1 MKKREDKTIALA
13 AALDPSTPRKGLIP
27 FDTRLIERAM
37 SEGVAGILY
46 KSLLASGVF
55 ESLDQVHRETL
66 QAVYYQTI
74 RMNLRLMHALK
85 QVLLQA
91 NQRGVAV
98 VILQGMGL
106 LNDPYEDIG
115 LRPMTDIDLWVS
127 KKDYEE
133 IVRILGSLG
142 YERDSVY
149 PSTFKQGST
158 IFDIHTHI
166 LWADRVKAFK
176 MLLVNDEKYMRDG
189 LRFIEIEGE
198 KALCLNPYDQV
209 IYLTLH
215 ALKHWANRLIWFVDI
230 KKIIERWGSTEWESL
245 FWRSKE
251 LGQERTVAYMLF
263 LLRSTLDV
271 ELPPWRGTSHR
282 QRLNVLEKWILR
294 QRSKRG
300 SLPRW
305 APVLLFSSQLGPGKR
320 LLFFL
325 ENLFPRTEVLRQ
337 VFPSPPDLKPWQL
350 YGKRTLQL
358 LGMLKRA
365 VRSAPPGRRPYR
377 PEAKVPKVEQE
388 KKTEYRR
395 Q

>member
-1 MKKREDKTIALA
+1 MTDMKETTLALA
-13 AALDPSTPRKGLIP
+13 AALDPSTPGKGLIP

-46 KSLLASGVF
+46 RSLLASGAF
-55 ESLDQVHRETL
+55 ESLDQVHREIL
-66 QAVYYQTI
+66 QSNYYQTI
-74 RMNLRLMHALK
+74 RFNLHLIHALK
-85 QVLLQA
+85 EVLHLASQNGLGVVLLKGMA
-91 NQRGVAV
+91 LLHGVYDD
-98 VILQGMGL
+98 L
-106 LNDPYEDIG
+106 G
-115 LRPMTDIDLWVS
+115 LRPMMDIDLWVS
-127 KKDYEE
+127 KNDHDELVHE
-133 IVRILGSLG
+133 LTQLG
-142 YERDSVY
+142 YDRDPVY
-149 PSTFKQGST
+149 PNTYKRRS
-158 IFDIHTHI
+158 IILDLHTHI

-189 LRFIEIEGE
+189 LRFVEIEGE
-198 KALCLNPYDQV
+198 KAFCLNPYDQV

-263 LLRSTLDV
+263 LLGSTLDV

-300 SLPRW
+300 ALPRW
-305 APVLLFSSQLGPGKR
+305 APVFLFSSELGPVKR
-320 LLFFL
+320 LAFFF

-350 YGKRTLQL
+350 YLKRILQL
-358 LGMLKRA
+358 LGMLK
-365 VRSAPPGRRPYR
+365 
-377 PEAKVPKVEQE
+377 K
-388 KKTEYRR
+388 R
-395 Q
+395 QYWNRGILE